1 MKTKLFAL
9 LLTSMFLSCTS
20 NSNTTNETT
29 TGPQAPET
37 TKTASEAKAECAGE
51 VQPRISIEWTDNVD
65 ANIDEEKIQRVILN
79 ERGVSKFSITTDNQI
94 SDLKLLSLEFVEA
107 DNNGKIKFN
116 TEEIEKWETFSANE
130 RIDVR
135 GDMIDDL
142 AEIYACYIF
151 NKLFSFP
158 GNILASCFV
167 IYLISVVFLGIMTC
181 GNDNSGSASEMAHRK

>member
-135 GDMIDDL
+135 GDMIGSIPNYGISYKQGNMTL
-142 AEIYACYIF
+142 KYAI
-151 NKLFSFP
+151 
-158 GNILASCFV
+158 V
-167 IYLISVVFLGIMTC
+167 E
-181 GNDNSGSASEMAHRK
+181 SGEDGSLSLMSIE